1 MVDKKTGSDDSGL
14 STGAKA
20 GTGVDA
26 ALLAFLLL
34 AVGICLFRRKR
45 RQARKSGQAGLERSR
60 SERAYRDTKAEL
72 EGKSAGGL
80 TQEVSELPDPKT
92 QDAAPTHLPY
102 SDSQSTGRQGW
113 EADSTM
119 LSAPPIP
126 FTSKPRAELDEGYRG
141 NETADSVPSGEG
153 GSSSVAKSH
162 LYTEISVLRDRD
174 YCRCRPCTQINEV
187 MSNTARLQPDQALY
201 DPHSDSDLLPLAL

>member
-20 GTGVDA
+20 GIGVGA
-26 ALLAFLLL
+26 ALLALLLL
-34 AVGICLFRRKR
+34 AVGFCLFRRKR

-72 EGKSAGGL
+72 EGKSAGGR

-102 SDSQSTGRQGW
+102 PDSQSTGRQGW

-119 LSAPPIP
+119 LSPPPIP
-126 FTSKPRAELDEGYRG
+126 FASKPRAELDAGYRG
-141 NETADSVPSGEG
+141 NETAG
-153 GSSSVAKSH
+153 
-162 LYTEISVLRDRD
+162 VLF
-174 YCRCRPCTQINEV
+174 RPASE
-187 MSNTARLQPDQALY
+187 ARLP
-201 DPHSDSDLLPLAL
+201 